1 VKWKFDME
9 AVGGGRFAHY
19 HTYGALLK
27 GEWRGSFSIGN
38 GKVLTMLVTRHRALL
53 GLEPS

>member
-1 VKWKFDME
+1 MKWKFDME